1 LLNEVALVQVVD
13 ADPQDERIG
22 QQAHTDEPERQRASS
37 KLSLGRSFQSS
48 VDHNV
53 GREDFS
59 TMRRVNIQAAFLG
72 EGGDSDTG
80 DEEGLA
86 LAVRGG
92 EIVLVLPAG
101 TSEHRAVERASTV
114 RGSLRLET
122 GRVLTFEIHDGAI
135 GAFFEDEPGELFD
148 RREAAPADGLSS
160 VSARPAHPQ
169 TFGGAEALH
178 GASATARDVM
188 TVDVVS
194 TFPEE
199 SVDEAARL
207 LTFHDIS
214 GMPVCEGKRIVGVVS
229 EADLIGKSGS
239 TVGEVM
245 TSPADT
251 VTEST
256 GLEAVADKLTRQRIR
271 RLPVVDHQGQLV
283 GVVSRR
289 DVLRWAASRVAQ
301 ISRPS

>member
-1 LLNEVALVQVVD
+1 
-13 ADPQDERIG
+13 
-22 QQAHTDEPERQRASS
+22 
-37 KLSLGRSFQSS
+37 
-48 VDHNV
+48 
-53 GREDFS
+53 
-59 TMRRVNIQAAFLG
+59 MRRVNIQAAFLG

-92 EIVLVLPAG
+92 EVVLVLPAG
-101 TSEHRAVERASTV
+101 TSEDRAVHSASTL

-122 GRVLTFEIHDGAI
+122 GRVLTFEIHDGAV
-135 GAFFEDEPGELFD
+135 GAFFEDEPAELFD
-148 RREAAPADGLSS
+148 RREATPADGLSS
-160 VSARPAHPQ
+160 VSTKPAHKQ

-178 GASATARDVM
+178 GASAIARDVM
-188 TVDVVS
+188 HTNVVS
-194 TFPEE
+194 MSPDE

-214 GMPVCEGKRIVGVVS
+214 GMPVCDGGRVVGVVS
-229 EADLIGKSGS
+229 EADLIGKTGS

-245 TSPADT
+245 TSPARP

-256 GLEAVADKLTRQRIR
+256 RLEDVAEQLTQQRIR
-271 RLPVVDHQGQLV
+271 RLPVVDARGRLV

-289 DVLRWAASRVAQ
+289 DVLRWAASRVPAAQ
-301 ISRPS
+301 T